1 MIYILLT
8 FLFLKHFVVD
18 FLLQPPYMYKNKGT
32 LTHPGGWVHAGLHGI
47 VTGVVLNIV
56 GVMSMTSIHF
66 IPLIVIM
73 EILIHY
79 AMDYTK
85 VNVCKKYGYT
95 PTTHEQWFTWLG
107 IDQTVHS
114 LTYILIAAMV
124 FL

>member
-1 MIYILLT
+1 MVYALLL
-8 FLFLKHFVVD
+8 FLFIKHFVAD

-32 LTHPGGWVHAGLHGI
+32 LLHPGGWLHSGVHGWMTAVLLILCPIHI
-47 VTGVVLNIV
+47 PALTILGVVL
-56 GVMSMTSIHF
+56 
-66 IPLIVIM
+66 M

-85 VNVCKKYGYT
+85 VNVCKKNGYG

-114 LTYILIAAMV
+114 LTYILIA
-124 FL
+124 FLVH